1 MIYENKNGIPSEIR
15 FMREWALHLFALTIL
30 VSFSLGVS
38 GCSRV
43 LKKDR
48 EFLSDPILRPVPDP
62 LGNGLESHNRP
73 RREGG
78 VGGASGSGGGCG
90 C

>member
-1 MIYENKNGIPSEIR
+1 MSYETRSGIPSGIR
-15 FMREWALHLFALTIL
+15 FIREWALHLFALIFL
-30 VSFSLGVS
+30 VISSLSAS

-43 LKKDR
+43 LQKDR